1 MYFKNS
7 IGKVYLNYEK
17 VVLESSDEKYSF
29 ESKNPMLLQAAYEE
43 YVKTLQEVE
52 MEEFCL
58 ERLND
63 LLDDDRF

>member
-17 VVLESSDEKYSF
+17 VVLESADEKYSF
-29 ESKNPMLLQAAYEE
+29 ESKNPMLLQATYEE

-52 MEEFCL
+52 MEEFCF

-63 LLDDDRF
+63 FLDNDRF